1 MTTINEKTYPIQSSW
16 LVKIFLYQV
25 IGTIIMATLLYFYA
39 VFSKELKG
47 MSFIEMVAIVGVFQ
61 LFVFFVTLLRKI
73 NFQYEFDDKN
83 IVLKQGVVSK
93 SERQIFYGRI
103 QNVNMDQDFIDKF
116 LSLATLVIMT
126 ASDSGG
132 VTSVNIPAK
141 IIGRKRG
148 AASLLD
154 KFAIGFRSNSI
165 TVPGLSYKT
174 ALELKNF
181 LMEQIKAN
189 PIDDAQSG
197 L

>member
-1 MTTINEKTYPIQSSW
+1 MDTI
-16 LVKIFLYQV
+16 VKIFLYQV

-61 LFVFFVTLLRKI
+61 LFIFFVTLLRKI
-73 NFQYEFDDKN
+73 NFQYEFGDKN
-83 IVLKQGVVSK
+83 IVLKQGVVSR

-132 VTSVNIPAK
+132 VTSANTPPK
-141 IIGRKRG
+141 IISRKRG

-154 KFAIGFRSNSI
+154 KFAVGFHSNSI
-165 TVPGLSYKT
+165 TVPGLSYKN
-174 ALELKNF
+174 ALELKNL
-181 LMEQIKAN
+181 LMEQIKTN